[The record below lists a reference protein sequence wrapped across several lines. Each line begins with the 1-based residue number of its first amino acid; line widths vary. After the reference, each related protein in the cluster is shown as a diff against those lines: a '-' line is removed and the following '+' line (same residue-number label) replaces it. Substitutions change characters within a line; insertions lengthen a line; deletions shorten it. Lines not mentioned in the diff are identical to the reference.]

1 LSRYLVTGGLGV
13 IGSCM
18 ARRLIEAGHEVEII
32 DGGVS
37 DRHRWTRERLIGFHP
52 VIANP
57 TVYGRIR
64 YRPFNTSED
73 DCRGYLFDAVSECDA
88 VIHAGAS
95 TGIPYSVTDPVG
107 DWRENVEGTR
117 YLLDALR
124 NAPRPTVVL
133 SSIKPY
139 RVEPLPPNGLDES
152 AVLDCDEPY
161 AASKASQSMLCQA
174 YARSYGVPVVT
185 FRCSNLYGPAPC
197 HGPRHGWLTW
207 FAISAAIGRPLEV
220 QGTGN
225 QSRDMLHADDV
236 FSACMAALEHADKL
250 KGEVFNLGG
259 GSENQITVG
268 EAAALLRELTGVEVK
283 AAPRRAMDD
292 DQVFINYAKFAHA
305 VGWAPRVKVED
316 GLREVLAWAQRHKA
330 ELAKIYEGVA

>member
-152 AVLDCDEPY
+152 AVLEPDEPY
-161 AASKASQSMLCQA
+161 AASKAAQSMLCMA
-174 YARSYGVPVVT
+174 YAKSYGLPVVT
-185 FRCSNLYGPAPC
+185 MRCSNLVGAGAP
-197 HGPRHGWLTW
+197 HGRRHGWATW
-207 FAISAAIGRPLEV
+207 FAISAAIGKRITV
-220 QGTGN
+220 QGSGN
-225 QSRDMLHADDV
+225 QSRDLLYSDDIL
-236 FSACMAALEHADKL
+236 SACLLGLENADRL

-259 GSENQITVG
+259 GVNNQVTV
-268 EAAALLRELTGVEVK
+268 RGVADFLKGLCKDVEIVSGP
-283 AAPRRAMDD
+283 ARAMDD
-292 DQVFINYAKFAHA
+292 EKVFVDTSKLRQATGWEPKVGALDA
-305 VGWAPRVKVED
+305 VR
-316 GLREVLAWAQRHKA
+316 RVLAWAQENRGA
-330 ELAKIYEGVA
+330 LAKIYEDQ